1 MAQDLVALP
10 GGSRCGGKAEKISFI
25 KDIIMQ
31 IASEVK
37 RILALL
43 LALSSAEKVR
53 FKEEI
58 RTLKKLQKDA
68 ERVKK

>member
-1 MAQDLVALP
+1 MALP

-37 RILALL
+37 RLL
-43 LALSSAEKVR
+43 QFLNRLSPAGQEL
-53 FKEEI
+53 FKTEI
-58 RTLKKLQKDA
+58 QKLKNLQIEA
-68 ERVKK
+68 ERGKK

>member
-1 MAQDLVALP
+1 MALP

-37 RILALL
+37 RLL
-43 LALSSAEKVR
+43 QLLDCLSTAEKKR
-53 FKEEI
+53 FKPEIQRLEEI
-58 RTLKKLQKDA
+58 QKLT
-68 ERVKK
+68 ERGG

>member
-1 MAQDLVALP
+1 
-10 GGSRCGGKAEKISFI
+10 
-25 KDIIMQ
+25 MQ

>member
-1 MAQDLVALP
+1 VALP

>member
-1 MAQDLVALP
+1 MALP